1 MNLRR
6 LLCMRSKSRDEINE
20 VKEKFEEVKADDIR
34 VQRLGNR
41 VDKMMS
47 ENNFAPTIIKALG
60 VQK

>member
-1 MNLRR
+1 
-6 LLCMRSKSRDEINE
+6 MRSKSRDEINE

-34 VQRLGNR
+34 VQRLGKR

>member
-6 LLCMRSKSRDEINE
+6 LLFGKKSRGEINE

-34 VQRLGNR
+34 VERLQSRVNR
-41 VDKMMS
+41 IMN
-47 ENNFAPTIIKALG
+47 ENNLAPTIIKALG